1 MEASVNEF
9 FFNQQ
14 NLIPVYLKC
23 TSDPGFILGRFREMK
38 ASSDVN
44 VLKEALRKTPLW
56 FGDKN
61 KLV

>member
-1 MEASVNEF
+1 MSEVF
-9 FFNQQ
+9 FLKQQ

-23 TSDPGFILGRFREMK
+23 TSDPGFNLRRFKEMK
-38 ASSDVN
+38 ASSDAN
-44 VLKEALRKTPLW
+44 VLKEALRKIPFW